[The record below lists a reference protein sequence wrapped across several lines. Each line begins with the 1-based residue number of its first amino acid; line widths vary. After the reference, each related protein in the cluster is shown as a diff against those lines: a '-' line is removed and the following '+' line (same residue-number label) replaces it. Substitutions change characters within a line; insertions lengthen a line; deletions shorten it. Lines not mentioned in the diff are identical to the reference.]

1 MLEIMNNETEYVCK
15 ILVVGVGGAG
25 NNAVNRMI
33 DEGIQGVDFVCA
45 NTDKQHLRRC
55 KAPHIIQIGEK
66 LTKGLGAGAR
76 PEVGEQAAEE
86 SREELL
92 NLIQGHDMVFI
103 TCGMGGG
110 TGTGA
115 APVIAQI
122 AKEQDI
128 LTVGVVTKPFQF
140 EGKRRMDN
148 ALAGIDKLKENVDTL
163 IVVPNEKLLS
173 ISDKKTSMK
182 DAFSMADQ
190 VLQQGVHGITDL
202 INLPAL
208 INLDFA
214 DVTTIMKDK
223 GIAHIGVGYGTGEN
237 KCMEAVQHAI
247 TSPLL
252 ETSVDGA
259 TNFILNFSGGDM
271 GIQETSEAAEYVR
284 ELAGEDANI
293 IFGIMLDEND
303 DTDGVTITI
312 IATGLKDEAAQ
323 ASSFGSFGST
333 FSNGSLGGN
342 LNSGLNL
349 GHTAST
355 PHVAK
360 PTPMARPSF
369 LNGFSSAAPKTPSQT
384 ATTVNQDMPVVNH
397 KINRTPQQ
405 VGQTMKKEDDNIK
418 IPEFI
423 QNYRKKED

>member
-1 MLEIMNNETEYVCK
+1 MLEIMNNNDTEYVCK

-92 NLIQGHDMVFI
+92 SLIQGHDMVFI

-182 DAFSMADQ
+182 EAFSMADQ

-237 KCMEAVQHAI
+237 KCMEAVQQAI

-259 TNFILNFSGGDM
+259 TNFILNFSGGDI
-271 GIQETSEAAEYVR
+271 GIQETNEAAEYVR

-293 IFGIMLDEND
+293 IFGIMLDDND
-303 DTDGVTITI
+303 DSDGVTITI
-312 IATGLKDEAAQ
+312 IATGLKDETAQ
-323 ASSFGSFGST
+323 ASSFGGFGST
-333 FSNGSLGGN
+333 FSNGSLGGKM
-342 LNSGLNL
+342 NL
-349 GHTAST
+349 GHTAA

-360 PTPMARPSF
+360 PTPMSQPSF
-369 LNGFSSAAPKTPSQT
+369 LSGFNSAARKSQPS
-384 ATTVNQDMPVVNH
+384 AATVNQDMPVVNH

-405 VGQTMKKEDDNIK
+405 VSPTMKKEDDSIK

>member
-1 MLEIMNNETEYVCK
+1 MLEIMNNDTEYDCK
-15 ILVVGVGGAG
+15 ILVIGVGGAG

-55 KAPHIIQIGEK
+55 KAPHNVQIGEK

-86 SREELL
+86 SREELT

-128 LTVGVVTKPFQF
+128 LTIGVVTKPFGF

-148 ALAGIDKLKENVDTL
+148 ALTGIDKLKQNVDTL
-163 IVVPNEKLLS
+163 IVVPNEKLLA
-173 ISDKKTSMK
+173 ITDKKTSMK
-182 DAFSMADQ
+182 EAFSMADQ

-214 DVTTIMKDK
+214 DVTTVMKDK
-223 GIAHIGVGYGTGEN
+223 GIAHIGVGYGSGEN
-237 KCMEAVQHAI
+237 KCLDAVQQAI

-259 TNFILNFSGGDM
+259 SNFILNFSGGDI

-303 DTDGVTITI
+303 DSDGVTITI
-312 IATGLKDEAAQ
+312 IATGLKDEASH
-323 ASSFGSFGST
+323 SSAFGGFGSSL
-333 FSNGSLGGN
+333 SNGSLGSSFGGMTGN
-342 LNSGLNL
+342 
-349 GHTAST
+349 TVAS
-355 PHVAK
+355 HVAK
-360 PTPMARPSF
+360 PKPMGTPSF
-369 LNGFSSAAPKTPSQT
+369 LNGFGGAQARQARTAAPQ
-384 ATTVNQDMPVVNH
+384 AANVNQDMPVVNH

-405 VGQTMKKEDDNIK
+405 VSQTIKKEDDSIK

>member
-1 MLEIMNNETEYVCK
+1 MLEIKTNESEAAAR
-15 ILVVGVGGAG
+15 IIVVGVGGGG

-33 DEGIQGVDFVCA
+33 DEQIAGVEFIAV
-45 NTDKQHLRRC
+45 NTDKQALQLC
-55 KAPHIIQIGEK
+55 KAPTLMQIGEK

-182 DAFSMADQ
+182 EAFSMADQ

-223 GIAHIGVGYGTGEN
+223 GIAHIGIGEARGDD
-237 KCMEAVQHAI
+237 KAMEAVQQAVS
-247 TSPLL
+247 SPLL
-252 ETSVDGA
+252 ETTIKGA
-259 TNFILNFSGGDM
+259 THVIINISGDISLM
-271 GIQETSEAAEYVR
+271 DANDAASYVQELT
-284 ELAGEDANI
+284 GEDANI
-293 IFGIMLDEND
+293 IFGAMYD
-303 DTDGVTITI
+303 DSVADYARITV
-312 IATGLKDEAAQ
+312 IATGLTDNNLQ
-323 ASSFGSFGST
+323 NTPFGNRASNSVFGNTKKTSQSQP
-333 FSNGSLGGN
+333 GGMN
-342 LNSGLNL
+342 LN
-349 GHTAST
+349 
-355 PHVAK
+355 
-360 PTPMARPSF
+360 MPSF
-369 LNGFSSAAPKTPSQT
+369 SLPTMNSTQFGTKAPTS
-384 ATTVNQDMPVVNH
+384 TVQKKDIQIPDFL
-397 KINRTPQQ
+397 KNR
-405 VGQTMKKEDDNIK
+405 
-418 IPEFI
+418 
-423 QNYRKKED
+423 